1 MQTCQALFLLVPR
14 KFGTFMG
21 GDNKLFWKS
30 ADRYFVHNTATK
42 MKGLVDL
49 NKAVES
55 VDPTFLSGKILV
67 IVVHNIILWKI
78 FPLKLSTYNIRIFS
92 GYVKRNTSDFYD
104 FALFFCKLLIL
115 LSLSTHLFFLNLANI
130 LSHGQ

>member
-1 MQTCQALFLLVPR
+1 
-14 KFGTFMG
+14 MG

-42 MKGLVDL
+42 MKSLVDL

-67 IVVHNIILWKI
+67 IVVHNIIL
-78 FPLKLSTYNIRIFS
+78 
-92 GYVKRNTSDFYD
+92 
-104 FALFFCKLLIL
+104 
-115 LSLSTHLFFLNLANI
+115 
-130 LSHGQ
+130 